1 MNQIDSEW
9 EVMLAEL
16 DAKHGRKVQR
26 VAANWITQTA
36 ALDQY
41 GYQGDA
47 DLAREELW
55 MYRDSYLRENSITK
69 SEFEA
74 ALRDT
79 LRMHATG
86 TMLQKIEDINA
97 SQ

>member
-9 EVMLAEL
+9 EVMVAALEANHG
-16 DAKHGRKVQR
+16 AKVLR

-36 ALDQY
+36 ALDQF

-47 DLAREELW
+47 NLVREELW
-55 MYRDSYLRENSITK
+55 MYRDSYLRENGITK
-69 SEFEA
+69 SEFET

-79 LRMHATG
+79 LRMNTTG
-86 TMLQKIEDINA
+86 KMLQKIDELNA
-97 SQ
+97 L